1 MVDAWC
7 QQETVFPVEPFVICA
22 IAPRLTV
29 ACTQMFGIG
38 DTRDPTPLFN
48 DRYPLAKYTLT
59 PASLND
65 RLSLH
70 L

>member
-1 MVDAWC
+1 
-7 QQETVFPVEPFVICA
+7 
-22 IAPRLTV
+22 V

-65 RLSLH
+65 RLSLR